1 MKIHRCRPKQK
12 LSIKRTKYKRNINN
26 SRSSLKENMKFKLVA
41 PFAAVSVRFRCFR
54 RKKFFPCLTFDP
66 CFLPETNQT
75 SFVERKQSDVTHVN
89 QIEKLEITTD
99 YPFYCVTRRPVRQ
112 QQVLHFLCPYVL
124 LFRMKSFFIC
134 PRRSQN

>member
-12 LSIKRTKYKRNINN
+12 LSGKRTKYKRNINN

-54 RKKFFPCLTFDP
+54 RKKTFPCLTFDP
-66 CFLPETNQT
+66 CFSPETNQT
-75 SFVERKQSDVTHVN
+75 SFAERKQSDVTHVN
-89 QIEKLEITTD
+89 QIKKLEIIAD
-99 YPFYCVTRRPVRQ
+99 YPFYYVTRRPVRQ